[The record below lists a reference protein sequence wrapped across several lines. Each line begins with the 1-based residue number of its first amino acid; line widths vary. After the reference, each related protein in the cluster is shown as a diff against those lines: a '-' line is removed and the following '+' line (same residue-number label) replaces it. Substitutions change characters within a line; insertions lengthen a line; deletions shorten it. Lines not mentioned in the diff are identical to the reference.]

1 MLDKTPKVMATTDNQ
16 LYFVKTLIYIYT
28 NHIFSHTKRQNI
40 LIITKK
46 NNNRKYKAKKRKKK
60 IIIIIIIPNI
70 L

>member
-46 NNNRKYKAKKRKKK
+46 KTTTGNTKQKIEKKRK
-60 IIIIIIIPNI
+60 
-70 L
+70 